1 MTATLTPATESRL
14 IHVGSN
20 PENATDLLDQ
30 READKLDL
38 FLCELAQVEA
48 DMPTAVPDQ
57 ITLHTVNDLIGRAA
71 KAYKEIE
78 ALRRA
83 RLVPLEAETRSVND
97 LFRPITT
104 KLKALEDAGKRLVI
118 GWEQAEQARVA
129 REREA
134 ARLAAEKA
142 AREQAEA
149 EARAASAKSAKARA
163 AAEALAQE
171 AAQRVDAALVT
182 VTQEPMRGVRSEHAT
197 TGVRYEWSVE
207 VVDEALVPRQY
218 LVVDLPRLRAAVKSG
233 VREIPGCNVFQKP
246 VVATRTR

>member
-1 MTATLTPATESRL
+1 MRY
-14 IHVGSN
+14 G
-20 PENATDLLDQ
+20 
-30 READKLDL
+30 
-38 FLCELAQVEA
+38 ELA
-48 DMPTAVPDQ
+48 PTASPSTMT
-57 ITLHTVNDLIGRAA
+57 TLPSSSI
-71 KAYKEIE
+71 
-78 ALRRA
+78 
-83 RLVPLEAETRSVND
+83 P
-97 LFRPITT
+97 
-104 KLKALEDAGKRLVI
+104 
-118 GWEQAEQARVA
+118 
-129 REREA
+129 
-134 ARLAAEKA
+134 
-142 AREQAEA
+142 AEA

>member
-14 IHVGSN
+14 VHVGAS

-38 FLCELAQVEA
+38 FLGELAQVEA

-57 ITLHTVNDLIGRAA
+57 ITLHTVNDHLGRLL
-71 KAYKEIE
+71 KVDKEIE

-83 RLVPLEAETRSVND
+83 RLRPLEAETRSVND
-97 LFRPITT
+97 LIRPITT
-104 KLKALEDAGKRLVI
+104 KIRAMEDALRRLVI

-134 ARLAAEKA
+134 ARLAAEQA

>member
-1 MTATLTPATESRL
+1 MSAALTPAGESRL
-14 IHVGSN
+14 VHLGAS
-20 PENATDLLDQ
+20 PEAATDLLDQ
-30 READKLDL
+30 READKLEL
-38 FLCELAQVEA
+38 FLCELAQVET
-48 DMPTAVPDQ
+48 DMPTSVPDS
-57 ITLHTVNDLIGRAA
+57 ITLHTVNDLIGRSA
-71 KAYKEIE
+71 KAYKELE

-83 RLVPLEAETRSVND
+83 RLMPLEAEVRSVNE

-104 KLKALEDAGKRLVI
+104 KLKGLEDAGKRLVI

-134 ARLAAEKA
+134 ARLLAEQA

-149 EARAASAKSAKARA
+149 EARVAAAKSDKARA
-163 AAEALAQE
+163 AAEAQALA

-197 TGVRYEWSVE
+197 TGVRYEWTVE

-218 LVVDLPRLRAAVKSG
+218 LAVDMVRLRAAVKSG
-233 VREIPGCNVFQKP
+233 LREVPGCNVFERP